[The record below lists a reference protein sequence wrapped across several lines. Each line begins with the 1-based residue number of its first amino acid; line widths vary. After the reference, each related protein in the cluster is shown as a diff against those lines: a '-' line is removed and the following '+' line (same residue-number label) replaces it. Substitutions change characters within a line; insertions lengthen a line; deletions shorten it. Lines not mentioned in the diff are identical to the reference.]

1 MIILEI
7 RKQIKNI
14 MAEEGITQ
22 RELSDMSGISF
33 VTINSL
39 INDRRD
45 ARLSSLEM
53 VVEALGYEIVLIPK
67 NDGDERNGRL

>member
-14 MAEEGITQ
+14 MVEKGITQ
-22 RELSDMSGISF
+22 RKLSDISGIDF

-53 VVEALGYEIVLIPK
+53 VVESLGYEIVLMPRK
-67 NDGDERNGRL
+67 DGTERREK

>member
-1 MIILEI
+1 MEI

-14 MAEEGITQ
+14 MVEKGITQ
-22 RELSDMSGISF
+22 RKLSDISGIDF

-53 VVEALGYEIVLIPK
+53 VVESLGYEIVLMPRK
-67 NDGDERNGRL
+67 DGTERREK

>member
-1 MIILEI
+1 MEI

-14 MAEEGITQ
+14 MVEKGITQ
-22 RELSDMSGISF
+22 RKLSDISGIDF

-39 INDRRD
+39 INNRRD

-53 VVEALGYEIVLIPK
+53 VVESLGYEIVLMPRK
-67 NDGDERNGRL
+67 DGTERREK

>member
-1 MIILEI
+1 MEI

-53 VVEALGYEIVLIPK
+53 VVESLGYEIVLIPK

>member
-1 MIILEI
+1 MEI

-14 MAEEGITQ
+14 MVEKGITQ
-22 RELSDMSGISF
+22 RKLSDISGIDF

-53 VVEALGYEIVLIPK
+53 VVEALGYEIVLMPRK
-67 NDGDERNGRL
+67 DGVEE

>member
-1 MIILEI
+1 MEI

-14 MAEEGITQ
+14 MVEKGITQ
-22 RELSDMSGISF
+22 RKLSDISGIDF

-53 VVEALGYEIVLIPK
+53 VVEALGYEIVLMPRK
-67 NDGDERNGRL
+67 NGDERNGRL